1 MINTKSAIFESVSM
15 SRCAIIVHQ
24 YQCTIA
30 SRHSVP
36 LDNKSVCSAQHA
48 AGVHLH
54 WCPPPLLLHTLQAFG
69 VPEEHLRGHAFHTY
83 SLTSDDG
90 TVEFQFRHNVCG
102 RRMYADGTADAVE
115 FLAKQI
121 RAGADRKVYN
131 MIDVL
136 KMGGI

>member
-1 MINTKSAIFESVSM
+1 MTVQRAEVAGDRPIDAQSLTMLNTTV
-15 SRCAIIVHQ
+15 
-24 YQCTIA
+24 
-30 SRHSVP
+30 
-36 LDNKSVCSAQHA
+36 A
-48 AGVHLH
+48 AR
-54 WCPPPLLLHTLQAFG
+54 LQAFG

-83 SLTSDDG
+83 SLKSDDG